1 MPFPA
6 GVHDQF
12 NLMISFEGV
21 CELLHTSMG
30 RFRFLVA
37 SPPVRDLLLSAK
49 DLFIAAMVDSSGN
62 QDHYLY
68 LGVGSAPSRLLI
80 TRSYSTCR
88 PGSCGG
94 EHNKIARPPR
104 GGSGVPISVIPRR
117 AGATPKFGHRVR
129 GSGSGAVAGAIGL
142 KEQMFGAE

>member
-62 QDHYLY
+62 QNHYLY

-94 EHNKIARPPR
+94 DHNK
-104 GGSGVPISVIPRR
+104 
-117 AGATPKFGHRVR
+117 
-129 GSGSGAVAGAIGL
+129 L
-142 KEQMFGAE
+142 